1 MKPIKRMEDDNG
13 RVFVIDD
20 KGNYY
25 EEFSHVIGG
34 KFYKRLDI
42 PRIVKQDIIESVKD
56 ALLV

>member
-1 MKPIKRMEDDNG
+1 MKPIRRIEDDYG
-13 RVFVIDD
+13 RIFVVDE

-34 KFYKRLDI
+34 KFYKRLEI
-42 PRIVKQDIIESVKD
+42 PKVVKQDIIERVKD